1 MHIPEDIL
9 QAVKDAA
16 NIRQVVGEFVPLKKR
31 GTNWVGLCPFH
42 PDKDPSFSVNED
54 KQIFYCFGCGE
65 GGDVI
70 KFLMKI
76 QGMDFAEVVKGLASR
91 YGIAIPERPL
101 SVHQRKKMELRDE
114 LIHVNEIAASFFS
127 KNLESSRDAE
137 RAREYLAE
145 RGIND
150 SIIRDFRLGW
160 APERWDGLTSYFEKQ
175 GLSIALAET
184 AGLVLPRKSG
194 RGHYDRFR
202 GRIIFPIR
210 DWQGSTVAF
219 GARILPGQGADDQPK
234 YINSPETPVY
244 NKKRVLYGLYQ
255 NKSAIRKAGFG
266 VVVEG
271 YMDLLSL
278 AQAGINNVAATLGTA
293 LTQDHVKFL
302 KRVCRDWVV
311 VFDGDAAGQKAAVR
325 ALPLFY
331 GAGINVRVLTL
342 PENDDP
348 DTFIRREGKG
358 QWEEML
364 SDLPSGIDFVI
375 DRGLELYGRDTE
387 GKLRTVEEALALV
400 EPVDDSVKKSLL
412 ATRIAQKT
420 GIREESLW
428 DRLEKDSRRITSQNN
443 RKKLDKPSKGNDADR
458 RAGVNLNTAEA
469 KLLSFLLAHPAF
481 MDEFSDF
488 GIELW
493 LEQAELRELW
503 NAMLNVFSQTSK
515 LELSVLAS
523 CLETMPH
530 IRSLA
535 MKLSRAFPPGENI
548 EVISAGF
555 KRYCEQRKKKALR
568 LHVLENLKAEGAT
581 QDAEYLLR
589 KFQQLL

>member
-76 QGMDFAEVVKGLASR
+76 QGMSFAEVVKGLASR
-91 YGIAIPERPL
+91 YGITIPERPL
-101 SVHQRKKMELRDE
+101 SASERKKVELRDQ
-114 LIHVNEIAASFFS
+114 LIHLNEIAASFFRR
-127 KNLESSRDAE
+127 NLESSRDAG

-145 RGIND
+145 RGMND
-150 SIIRDFRLGW
+150 SIISNFRLGW
-160 APERWDGLTSYFEKQ
+160 APDRWDGLIKHLEEQ

-219 GARILPGQGADDQPK
+219 GARILPGQGAEDQPK

-244 NKKRVLYGLYQ
+244 NKRQVLYGLYQ
-255 NKSAIRKAGFG
+255 NKTAIRKAGFG

-278 AQAGINNVAATLGTA
+278 AQASINNVAATLGTA

-325 ALPLFY
+325 SLPLFY
-331 GAGINVRVLTL
+331 GAGLNVRVLTL
-342 PENDDP
+342 PEDDDP
-348 DTFIRREGKG
+348 DTFIRREGRD

-364 SDLPSGIDFVI
+364 TDLPSGIDFVI

-400 EPVDDSVKKSLL
+400 ESVDDSVRKSLL

-428 DRLEKDSRRITSQNN
+428 DRLQKNTKRITRGNN
-443 RKKLDKPSKGNDADR
+443 SNKIHKGPDVGSGRGAV
-458 RAGVNLNTAEA
+458 ASLNSAEA
-469 KLLSFLLAHPAF
+469 KLLSFLLAHPVF
-481 MDEFSDF
+481 MDEFFDY

-493 LEQAELRELW
+493 LEQEDLRALW
-503 NAMLNVFSQTSK
+503 NAMINVFSQTSK

-530 IRSLA
+530 IRALA
-535 MKLSRAFPPGENI
+535 MKLSSAFPPGEDI

-568 LHVLENLKAEGAT
+568 LHVLENLKTEGAT
-581 QDAEYLLR
+581 EDAEYLLR